1 MLLDL
6 DEKYRGL
13 WISSAICKLGGKL
26 LEVVK
31 TIWIMV
37 EWQPE
42 IRGQIQHTISHYR
55 VQFK

>member
-13 WISSAICKLGGKL
+13 WINSAICKLGGKL